1 MLERMLAATVKFATQ
16 INSGMAPYWLTLTGS
31 SGVGKTH
38 LLKATM
44 KAFMETIR
52 FDFGLDAAK
61 QRLIGQRG
69 QYVDWRKLCST
80 VREGS
85 WGWVDDICEDDF
97 VAIDDFGAEFSK
109 GGFTE
114 SVLDRILNARVRKW
128 TMLTCNLPLSEIS
141 ERMDAR
147 IASRLIRGNN
157 VVVECDT
164 IDYALRAQE
173 EPSI

>member
-1 MLERMLAATVKFATQ
+1 MLEATTQFATQ
-16 INSGMAPYWLTLTGS
+16 INSATEPHWLTLTGS
-31 SGVGKTH
+31 TGVGKTH
-38 LLKATM
+38 LLKAVM
-44 KAFMETIR
+44 KAFMDVIR
-52 FDFGLDAAK
+52 FDIGMDAAK
-61 QRLIGQRG
+61 QRLIGGRG
-69 QYVDWRKLCST
+69 QYVDWRKLCAT

-128 TMLTCNLPLSEIS
+128 TMLTCNMRVSDIS

-147 IASRLIRGNN
+147 IASRLIRGKNI
-157 VVVECDT
+157 VVECDT
-164 IDYALRAQE
+164 TDYALRAQE